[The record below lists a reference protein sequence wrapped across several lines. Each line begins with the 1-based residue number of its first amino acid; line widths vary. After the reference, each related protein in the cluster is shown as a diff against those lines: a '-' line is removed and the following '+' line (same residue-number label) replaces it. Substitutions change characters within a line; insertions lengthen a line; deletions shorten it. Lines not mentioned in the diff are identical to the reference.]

1 MSKIIYKSV
10 TDWLRGEESV
20 RIALVGSRYSG
31 KSVFLTSLASQL
43 LNHDKKNCPL
53 NEWKISDVCIRN
65 ERGAM
70 GSGAFPDFKY
80 DEARQMFAE
89 NGEWPS
95 KTVACSVW
103 RRNLK
108 LVKEENGKQKVK
120 KVYLEVMDFPGE
132 RVADLSMTGSSYRE
146 WCAWVEKS
154 FGGVDGYTKNFG
166 KYIEA
171 IKSCDNCDK
180 IIVAY
185 KRFVADE
192 LAMFALSITPSI
204 VKLDRTGSGLPRC
217 RTSDEYFDAMKDRP
231 LGLSCDFQFAPI
243 PQSWFEDRGKRRI
256 IAKFKKGYDKYKDEV
271 VNPIVDWL
279 KSVNQVYYFV
289 DILGL
294 LSRGPDVYNGEL
306 NFAKVVLKQFGRDD
320 SGNRLVRS
328 VSNVFSRF
336 IKTTADGVYV
346 VAPKIDRVLPGKDR
360 SNVENLAKRM
370 LSNVLDSLNVKSGVY
385 TCAAVDTTYLAEDG
399 MLQGRVRN
407 KEGQIV
413 EGKYRVAHIPDD
425 WPESGDWKICNRW
438 PETFPLFSKIRNRP
452 PRQNGLDVLIKKMF
466 SI

>member
-1 MSKIIYKSV
+1 MSKIIYKSLG
-10 TDWLRGEESV
+10 DWFRGNESV
-20 RIALVGSRYSG
+20 RIALAGSRYSG

-43 LNHDKKNCPL
+43 LNHDEKNCPL
-53 NEWKISDVCIRN
+53 NGWKVCDDCIRDG
-65 ERGAM
+65 RGAM
-70 GSGAFPDFKY
+70 VDGAFPDFKY
-80 DEARQMFAE
+80 EEARQMFAE

-95 KTVACSVW
+95 KTVDCSVW
-103 RRNLK
+103 RRKLK
-108 LVKEENGKQKVK
+108 LSKEEKGKRQIK
-120 KVYLEVMDFPGE
+120 KVYIEVMDLPGE

-146 WCAWVEKS
+146 WCKWVENS

-166 KYIEA
+166 KYFEA
-171 IKSCDNCDK
+171 IKLCEDYNE
-180 IIVAY
+180 IVAAY
-185 KRFVADE
+185 KRFIADE

-204 VKLDRTGSGLPRC
+204 VKLDRTGRSMPRC
-217 RTSDEYFDAMKDRP
+217 RTADEYLEAMKDRP
-231 LGLSCDFQFAPI
+231 LGVSLDFQFAPV
-243 PQSWFEDRGKRRI
+243 PQSWFEDRGRRGI
-256 IAKFKKGYDKYKDEV
+256 TAKFKKGYDKYKDEV
-271 VNPIVDWL
+271 VNPIAGWL

-306 NFAKVVLKQFGRDD
+306 SFATAVLNQFGRDD

-328 VSNVFSRF
+328 ISNVFSRF
-336 IKTTADGVYV
+336 VKTTADGVYV

-370 LSNVLDSLNVKSGVY
+370 LSKVLDSLNVKSGVY
-385 TCAAVDTTYLAEDG
+385 TCAAVDTTYPTDDG
-399 MLQGRVRN
+399 VLQGRVRN

-413 EGKYRVAHIPDD
+413 ECKYRVAHIPDD

-438 PETFPLFSKIRNRP
+438 PETFPLFSKIRNRA
-452 PRQNGLDVLIKKMF
+452 PRQNGLNVLIKKMF